1 MGSGSV
7 GFNLA
12 MGASRL
18 KHAVMGD
25 INEHVVRLYQDIRD
39 GRIVGED
46 VLQSLT
52 QASELIR
59 KTNGEHYYEI
69 RERFNQEHNPVDL
82 ITLSR
87 TCFNGVM
94 RFNRR
99 GEFNVPFCRN
109 INRLS
114 DSHINSVV
122 SMVNGV
128 SERLSGGVWD
138 LWAGDYR
145 EMLEHAQIREGD
157 ILYLD
162 PPYIDLSVGYYN
174 NTWNLED
181 EKTLFE
187 TVSNSGASFIL
198 STWAS
203 KQSTRGGH
211 RENPHL
217 KEIWGSRYKYVTTN
231 HHYTVGAGSDT
242 YGKSVEA
249 LVVSD
254 DIAESL
260 QAQGVL
266 DA

>member
-7 GFNLA
+7 GLNLA
-12 MGASRL
+12 MTAS
-18 KHAVMGD
+18 KTNHAIMGD
-25 INEHVVRLYQDIRD
+25 INEHVIRLYQDIRD
-39 GRIVGED
+39 NKITGED

-52 QASELIR
+52 QASELIK

-87 TCFNGVM
+87 TCFNGLM

-109 INRLS
+109 TNRLNNS
-114 DSHINSVV
+114 YINSVV
-122 SMVNGV
+122 SMVNNV
-128 SERLSGGVWD
+128 SNRFTGGTWD

-145 EMLEHAQIREGD
+145 AVMERAQMKSGD
-157 ILYLD
+157 LLYLD
-162 PPYIDLSVGYYN
+162 PPYIDLSIRYHN
-174 NTWNLED
+174 NTWTLED
-181 EKTLFE
+181 EKSLFK
-187 TVSNSGASFIL
+187 TVNNTGTSFVL
-198 STWAS
+198 STWVS
-203 KQSTRGGH
+203 KYSPRGGY
-211 RENPHL
+211 RKNPYL
-217 KEIWGSRYKYVTTN
+217 TELWGSRYRYVTTDY
-231 HHYTVGAGSDT
+231 HYTAGAGSDT